1 MSFIDRLASALAPA
15 ASKEDRA
22 EARRKAEA
30 LGAREEWIRLIVE
43 QHKQIET
50 LVSQAATATGADARR
65 KAMREFERVLTGHA
79 TAEETVLYPDMAE
92 FSGKTHAGMGYEEHA
107 MTKIQVAK
115 LEKLDPMSDEWGE
128 KIDHIRSALEQHMY
142 QEEGSW
148 MPDLAEKLPQTDR
161 TRLTERFV
169 EEYERYCG
177 DGSARQGASMAGA
190 AHR

>member
-1 MSFIDRLASALAPA
+1 MSFLDKLAAAIAPA

-30 LGAREEWIRLIVE
+30 LAGREEWIGLIVQ

-50 LVSQAATATGADARR
+50 LISEAATAPGADARR
-65 KAMREFERVLTGHA
+65 KAVREFERVLTGHA
-79 TAEETVLYPDMAE
+79 TAEEAVLYPDMAE

-115 LEKLDPMSDEWGE
+115 LEKLDPMSDEWRE

-148 MPDLAEKLPQTDR
+148 MPDLAEKLPQIDR

-177 DGSARQGASMAGA
+177 DGSARQGAMAGA
-190 AHR
+190 VQR

>member
-1 MSFIDRLASALAPA
+1 MSFLDKLAAAITPA

-30 LGAREEWIRLIVE
+30 LGGREEWIGLIVQ
-43 QHKQIET
+43 QHKQIEM
-50 LVSQAATATGADARR
+50 LISEAATAPGAADRR
-65 KAMREFERVLTGHA
+65 EAIREFERVLTGHA
-79 TAEETVLYPDMAE
+79 TAEEAVLYPDMAE

-115 LEKLDPMSDEWGE
+115 LEKLDPMSNEWRE

-148 MPDLAEKLPQTDR
+148 MPELAEKLPQTDR
-161 TRLTERFV
+161 TRLTQRFV

-177 DGSARQGASMAGA
+177 DGSARQGASLAGA
-190 AHR
+190 ARL